1 MAEINDGG
9 VQARTVD
16 AGRGINWWSEG
27 WALFQKNAG
36 IWVVI
41 ALILLI
47 GTVVLSFIPFLGGLA
62 TTLLWPVVTG
72 SCLLAARKS
81 ESGDKLDVS
90 DLGLGFK
97 ESLNPLLVLGALCL
111 AAGFVIFVVM
121 GILGAGA
128 IIGLG
133 AAGASQSMAGMMA
146 AAGAATLALLV
157 GLALFIP
164 VMMALWFS
172 PSLVVFRG
180 MPPVEAARASFAA
193 CLRNIVPFL
202 LHGIVFFVAGIVAS
216 IPFFLGWL
224 VLMPVVTLTMY
235 SSYRDVFSD

>member
-47 GTVVLSFIPFLGGLA
+47 GAVVLSFIPFLGSLA
-62 TTLLWPVVTG
+62 TTLLWPVVIG

-81 ESGDKLDVS
+81 ESGDKLDVG

-111 AAGFVIFVVM
+111 AAGVVIVVVM
-121 GILGAGA
+121 SILGFGA
-128 IIGLG
+128 IMSLG
-133 AAGASQSMAGMMA
+133 VAGASQGMAGMMA
-146 AAGAATLALLV
+146 AAGAAMLALLV
-157 GLALFIP
+157 GLALSIP
-164 VMMALWFS
+164 VMMALWFA
-172 PSLVVFRG
+172 PALVVFRG
-180 MPPVEAARASFAA
+180 VPPVEAARASFAA

-202 LHGIVFFVAGIVAS
+202 LHGIVFFVAAIVAS
-216 IPFFLGWL
+216 IPFGLGWL
-224 VLMPVVTLTMY
+224 VLLPVVTLTMY
-235 SSYRDVFSD
+235 SSYRDVFAD

>member
-1 MAEINDGG
+1 MVNINEGG
-9 VQARTVD
+9 VQARSVD
-16 AGRGINWWSEG
+16 AGRGINWWSDG

-47 GTVVLSFIPFLGGLA
+47 GAVVLSFIPFLGGLA

-81 ESGDKLDVS
+81 ESGDKLDVG
-90 DLGLGFK
+90 DLSLGFK

-111 AAGFVIFVVM
+111 AASVVIMVVM
-121 GILGAGA
+121 GVLGFGA
-128 IIGLG
+128 IMGMG

-146 AAGAATLALLV
+146 AAGAGILALLV
-157 GLALFIP
+157 GLALSIP

-172 PSLVVFRG
+172 PALVVFRG
-180 MPPVEAARASFAA
+180 VPPVEAVRASFAA

-202 LHGIVFFVAGIVAS
+202 LHGIVFLVAAIVAS
-216 IPFFLGWL
+216 IPFGLGWL
-224 VLMPVVTLTMY
+224 VLLPLVTLTMY
-235 SSYRDVFSD
+235 SSYKDVFGA